1 MNKYKVKFQATCPV
15 NGDAIE
21 YSLEISRGQMI
32 KVESLL
38 EVVGEFTSGFHEDFA
53 DLLHKKFG
61 GRQLMVAIHGG
72 VVVETERGI

>member
-15 NGDAIE
+15 NGDAID
-21 YSLEISRGQMI
+21 YSLEISREQMI

-72 VVVETERGI
+72 VIVETERGI